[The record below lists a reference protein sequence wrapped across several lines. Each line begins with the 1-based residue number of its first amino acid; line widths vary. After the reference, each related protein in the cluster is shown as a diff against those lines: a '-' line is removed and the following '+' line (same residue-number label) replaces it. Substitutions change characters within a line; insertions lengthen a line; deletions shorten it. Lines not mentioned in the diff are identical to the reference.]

1 MTTLESPSEA
11 SLGLLPRCLARITRV
26 GWRPEEIGRVVLAP
40 VFRDLS
46 AGQAIDLNGSDSHSS
61 VARGHTEELPLMGAG
76 MRKSH
81 SDLVS
86 CCKHIVDG
94 QLAVRHPFLQMLC
107 QLNEAVGVLSE
118 ARWRAV
124 GDEVGRQVFPHRAL
138 ISGFECLKSSLHNL
152 LVAGS
157 VCGHQVPLKG
167 RVCDGDRTVFIF
179 VGPTLGSPSTSE
191 R

>member
-1 MTTLESPSEA
+1 
-11 SLGLLPRCLARITRV
+11 
-26 GWRPEEIGRVVLAP
+26 
-40 VFRDLS
+40 
-46 AGQAIDLNGSDSHSS
+46 
-61 VARGHTEELPLMGAG
+61 
-76 MRKSH
+76 
-81 SDLVS
+81 
-86 CCKHIVDG
+86 
-94 QLAVRHPFLQMLC
+94 MLC

-138 ISGFECLKSSLHNL
+138 ISGLECLKSSLHNL

-157 VCGHQVPLKG
+157 VSGHQVPLNG
-167 RVCDGDRTVFIF
+167 SVCDGDRTVFIF